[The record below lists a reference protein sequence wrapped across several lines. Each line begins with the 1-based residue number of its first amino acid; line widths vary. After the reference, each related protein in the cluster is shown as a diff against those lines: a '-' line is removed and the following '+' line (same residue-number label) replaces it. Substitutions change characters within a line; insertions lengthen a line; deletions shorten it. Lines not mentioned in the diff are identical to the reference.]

1 MVLLYV
7 PSICYWIKNYCP
19 YLRYYGIL
27 ALPAVYFAAYIICLV
42 CSMFLK
48 RTRPFIKGSILV
60 LLYVLIVI
68 ESYIIIYFGT
78 RFSPTIIAMILE
90 TNASEASG
98 FVRQYLLSLISYKF
112 ILVLTIFTIVFV
124 FVYKKGTFANSKYCR
139 NKIINVILC
148 SVTIASLFL
157 GVYKVGREALW
168 HKYNID
174 EIGRVRKYSF
184 YSTIYLTT
192 YTLYDAL
199 RLYYL
204 SLRDIPTLVES
215 LSNTSL
221 KSCKFSSPNIILV
234 IGESFN
240 KHHSSLYGYPLL
252 TNPLLESEDNLYIMT
267 DVITADRSTSIV
279 MKSVFSFRTKD
290 NNIYWANSTLFPALF
305 KKAGYYN
312 TLISNQEV
320 ENVKFADVFEMA
332 NNYLIHPDTKAYL
345 WSWTNSMTYQY
356 DMQLIDEYAD
366 AIPQDK
372 RHTLT
377 IFHLLGQ
384 HAAYVDRYPKEC
396 QYFTEED
403 YKFRLDLSP
412 QQKRFV
418 AEYDNAVR
426 YGDAVL
432 KSIIDLYRDDDA
444 IVIFFSDHGEEIY
457 DYRDYMGRSH
467 EPIITSDMAKCVFEV
482 PFFIWVS
489 DKYKQAH
496 PDIVGRIENS
506 INKPY
511 VIDDVPHLLL
521 DLAGIQCDEF
531 EPSRSLISNE
541 EYNFPR
547 LVHESMQDYAKL
559 Q

>member
-1 MVLLYV
+1 M
-7 PSICYWIKNYCP
+7 
-19 YLRYYGIL
+19 
-27 ALPAVYFAAYIICLV
+27 
-42 CSMFLK
+42 
-48 RTRPFIKGSILV
+48 

-68 ESYIIIYFGT
+68 ESYIIICFGT
-78 RFSPTIIAMILE
+78 RFNPTIIAMILE

-98 FVRQYLLSLISYKF
+98 FFRQYILSSLSYKF
-112 ILVLTIFTIVFV
+112 ILGVTIFTIFIALI
-124 FVYKKGTFANSKYCR
+124 YKKAKDLPFTSSQYYR
-139 NKIINVILC
+139 NKIINSILSC
-148 SVTIASLFL
+148 VTIASLFL
-157 GVYKVGREALW
+157 GVYKVGREAVW
-168 HKYNID
+168 HQYNID

-199 RLYYL
+199 RLYYI
-204 SLRDIPTLVES
+204 SLRDLPTLVES

-221 KSCKFSSPNIILV
+221 KCCKFSSPNIILV

-252 TNPLLESEDNLYIMT
+252 TNPLLGSEDNLYIMT

-279 MKSVFSFRTKD
+279 MKNVFSFRTKD

-345 WSWTNSMTYQY
+345 WSWTNNMTYQY

-384 HAAYVDRYPKEC
+384 HAAYVDRYPEEY

-403 YKFRLDLSP
+403 YKFRIDLSP

-467 EPIITSDMAKCVFEV
+467 EPIITSDMAKCVFEI
-482 PFFIWVS
+482 PFLIWVS
-489 DKYKQAH
+489 DNYKQIH
-496 PDIVGRIENS
+496 PDIVERIEKS
-506 INKPY
+506 IHKPY